1 MLNAQ
6 KEKFSLDPGSHY
18 INCAYMSP
26 LLKSAEQAGI
36 EGLQR
41 KQNPFRVS
49 AQDFFT
55 EATVVRQLFAQMINA
70 EPGRIAIIPSAS
82 YGLGVVV
89 NNIRPVRGG
98 RVVTVHE
105 EFPSDVYS
113 LHRICSEH
121 SLELVTVAPPDT
133 LKNRGKIWNERILD
147 AIVPGTVLVNLSS
160 VHWADGTVFNLEEI
174 GERAKDVGALLVV
187 DGTQSVG
194 AMEMDVQKYKIDA
207 LICAA
212 YKWLLGP
219 YTSGFA
225 YFSEY
230 FDNGKPLEESWLN
243 RIDSENFQALVNY
256 QEQYRPM
263 AARYNMGEFSN
274 FIQLPM
280 LKASLNQL
288 LDWQPARINEYCRYV
303 SSPLIYF
310 LQENGFSLEEEAHR
324 ANHLFGF
331 RLPDGMSIETV
342 QRTLIERK
350 IYVSLR
356 GSAIRVSPHLY
367 NDESDIAALTT
378 ALRDLI

>member
-378 ALRDLI
+378 ALQDLI

>member
-1 MLNAQ
+1 
-6 KEKFSLDPGSHY
+6 
-18 INCAYMSP
+18 
-26 LLKSAEQAGI
+26 
-36 EGLQR
+36 
-41 KQNPFRVS
+41 
-49 AQDFFT
+49 
-55 EATVVRQLFAQMINA
+55 
-70 EPGRIAIIPSAS
+70 
-82 YGLGVVV
+82 
-89 NNIRPVRGG
+89 
-98 RVVTVHE
+98 
-105 EFPSDVYS
+105 
-113 LHRICSEH
+113 
-121 SLELVTVAPPDT
+121 
-133 LKNRGKIWNERILD
+133 
-147 AIVPGTVLVNLSS
+147 
-160 VHWADGTVFNLEEI
+160 
-174 GERAKDVGALLVV
+174 
-187 DGTQSVG
+187 
-194 AMEMDVQKYKIDA
+194 

-378 ALRDLI
+378 ALQDLI

>member
-1 MLNAQ
+1 MLNSQ
-6 KEKFSLDPGSHY
+6 KEKFSLDPRSHY

-36 EGLQR
+36 EGLRR

-55 EATVVRQLFAQMINA
+55 EAAEVRRLFASMINA

-82 YGLGVVV
+82 YGLGVVIS
-89 NNIRPVRGG
+89 NIKPHRGG
-98 RVVTVHE
+98 RVVTVFE

-121 SLELVTVAPPDT
+121 SLELLTIVPPDV
-133 LKNRGKIWNERILD
+133 LENRGKLWNERILE

-160 VHWADGTVFNLEEI
+160 VHWADGTIFNLEEI
-174 GERAKDVGALLVV
+174 GKRAKEVGALLVV

-194 AMEMDVQKYKIDA
+194 AMEIDIKKYKIDA

-225 YFSEY
+225 YFNEY

-243 RIDSENFQALVNY
+243 RVDSENFQALVNY
-256 QEQYRPM
+256 QPQYRPL

-280 LKASLNQL
+280 LKASLSQL
-288 LDWQPARINEYCRYV
+288 LEWQPARINEYCLHI
-303 SSPLIYF
+303 SSPLIHF
-310 LQENGFSLEEEAHR
+310 LQQHGFWLEEERYR
-324 ANHLFGF
+324 AGHLFGF
-331 RLPDGMSIETV
+331 RLPDGMSIQTV
-342 QRTLIERK
+342 QRTLTERK

-367 NDESDIAALTT
+367 NDESDMEALIK
-378 ALRDLI
+378 ALRYLV